1 MKKIMSFFL
10 AILMILS
17 SMLMIAC
24 SGDRDNDGD
33 DNVKINVKSEIKAAT
48 NKMNTV
54 NSCSGT
60 SKLKISVKAQGVTLT
75 TELDYQIKFADLQ
88 TAIPKR
94 YADVKVTA
102 PGQSQTG
109 CIYTEG
115 EWDYCVVGNEKYK
128 SRVEENK
135 DKECDEYSD
144 SVYENATVRKTDKG
158 TSIKMSFTPQQ
169 FKEYFAGMYETIVEM
184 FSLDGMEDYM
194 TLSDA
199 GLKVVIDKEGYVIE
213 EAVSFKITI
222 SDGTESVIL
231 EISNE
236 GTYKSFNE
244 PVTIT
249 PPQGYLSFTEKMDGD
264 II

>member
-1 MKKIMSFFL
+1 MNKFQSGERVCFVGDSITHKGMFIKQIL
-10 AILMILS
+10 AYYRKYLPEVKVEFYDCGIAGGNLGNTIKVFEEDIAIYDPTHIVLMIGVNDSRRNRLENES
-17 SMLMIAC
+17 S
-24 SGDRDNDGD
+24 DEKYE
-33 DNVKINVKSEIKAAT
+33 KILEAY
-48 NKMNTV
+48 
-54 NSCSGT
+54 
-60 SKLKISVKAQGVTLT
+60 
-75 TELDYQIKFADLQ
+75 E
-88 TAIPKR
+88 R
-94 YADVKVTA
+94 
-102 PGQSQTG
+102 
-109 CIYTEG
+109 
-115 EWDYCVVGNEKYK
+115 YK

-158 TSIKMSFTPQQ
+158 TSINMSFTPQQ
-169 FKEYFAGMYETIVEM
+169 FKEYFAGMYETIAEM

-199 GLKVVIDKEGYVIE
+199 GLKVVIGKEGYVIE

-231 EISNE
+231 EISNK

>member
-24 SGDRDNDGD
+24 SGDRDNDD
-33 DNVKINVKSEIKAAT
+33 DNNVKINVKSEIKAAT

-60 SKLKISVKAQGVTLT
+60 SKLEISVKAQGVTLT

-158 TSIKMSFTPQQ
+158 TSINMSFTPQQ
-169 FKEYFAGMYETIVEM
+169 FKEYFAGMYETIAEM
-184 FSLDGMEDYM
+184 FALEGMESYM
-194 TLSDA
+194 TISDA
-199 GLKVVIDKEGYVIE
+199 SLKVVIGKNGYVIE
-213 EAVSFKITI
+213 EAIGFKITI

-231 EISNE
+231 EISNK